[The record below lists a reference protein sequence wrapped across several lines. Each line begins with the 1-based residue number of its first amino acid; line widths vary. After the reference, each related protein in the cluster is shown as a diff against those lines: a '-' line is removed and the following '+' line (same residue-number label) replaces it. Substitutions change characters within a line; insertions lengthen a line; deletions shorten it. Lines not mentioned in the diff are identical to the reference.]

1 MLKGTEQYSFISVTP
16 SNRTEENL
24 GGNHKCLHISIICYI
39 ICIVPPSW
47 HKLKVGFMQGL
58 RRGEDPPPVA
68 VVGGQA
74 QQQQRGC
81 DSLMG
86 SSLLLR
92 EPRCR
97 WLHPAKRAPG
107 SATEHTWLDLG
118 FASPLS
124 LFRGAAPL
132 AALLRGVSWVSKVSG
147 VSRVSRIAGV
157 SGISGVSSG
166 PQRRSLCPRA
176 HSRAPS
182 PAQPKA
188 ALLSTTQVSP
198 SLKYSK
204 LWALAGCET
213 R

>member
-1 MLKGTEQYSFISVTP
+1 MANIVSQFPSILQAKPNQSSQHTYEIRKYYLGNVLLVRSHMLKGTEQYSFISVTL
-16 SNRTEENL
+16 SSRTEENL
-24 GGNHKCLHISIICYI
+24 GGNHKCLHISIICYV

-68 VVGGQA
+68 VAGGQA

-118 FASPLS
+118 
-124 LFRGAAPL
+124 
-132 AALLRGVSWVSKVSG
+132 
-147 VSRVSRIAGV
+147 
-157 SGISGVSSG
+157 
-166 PQRRSLCPRA
+166 
-176 HSRAPS
+176 
-182 PAQPKA
+182 
-188 ALLSTTQVSP
+188 
-198 SLKYSK
+198 
-204 LWALAGCET
+204 
-213 R
+213 